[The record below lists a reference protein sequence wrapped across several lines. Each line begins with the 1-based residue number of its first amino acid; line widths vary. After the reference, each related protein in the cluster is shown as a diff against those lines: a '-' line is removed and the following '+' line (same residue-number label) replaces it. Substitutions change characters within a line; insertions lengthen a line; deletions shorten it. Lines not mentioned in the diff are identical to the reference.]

1 MEKLRTQAQEET
13 TRGKIINAI
22 LAGCHT
28 TDAIIRNAGLFT
40 QYRDFCDEI
49 AKLQCEGLVEIGRHP
64 VWNIRGYYFTEKA
77 LRNI

>member
-28 TDAIIRNAGLFT
+28 TDAIIRNAGLLT
-40 QYRDFCDEI
+40 NYRDFCDEI
-49 AKLQCEGLVEIGRHP
+49 ARLQCEGLVKTDRDS
-64 VWNIRGYYFTEKA
+64 VWNRRGYYFTEIA